1 MDAVNYTNF
10 RQNLKSFMKTVNE
23 DSEPL
28 IVTTKKGEDDVVVLS
43 KDDYDAMT
51 ETMRILSNQPLMDKI
66 RRGDAQFAKGQG
78 KQHALIDPEDD

>member
-1 MDAVNYTNF
+1 M
-10 RQNLKSFMKTVNE
+10 
-23 DSEPL
+23 
-28 IVTTKKGEDDVVVLS
+28 VLS

-66 RRGDAQFAKGQG
+66 RRGEAQFAKEQG

>member
-10 RQNLKSFMKTVNE
+10 RKHLKEYMIQVHD

-28 IVTTKKGEDDVVVLS
+28 IVTNKDSDNDVVVLA

-51 ETMRILSNQPLMDKI
+51 ETMRILSNQPLMNKI
-66 RRGDAQFAKGQG
+66 RRGDAQFQKNAGSK
-78 KQHALIDPEDD
+78 HNLIDPEDL

>member
-10 RQNLKSFMKTVNE
+10 RQHLKDYMKQVHD

-28 IVTTKKGEDDVVVLS
+28 IVTNKDRSDDVVVLA

-51 ETMRILSNQPLMDKI
+51 ETMRILSNQPLMEKI
-66 RRGDAQFAKGQG
+66 RRGDTQFAEHQEKA
-78 KQHALIDPEDD
+78 HDLIDPENL